1 MIPVPSPS
9 GSVRR
14 ECRRP
19 TAFCARKPEDQQ
31 NSILILPAETFPSY
45 NIRRFSI
52 YTKLDLATTAR
63 ACSGYRCRASVIVTG
78 IPRVSRLP
86 DAAIPDTV
94 RAMSSYCIIHRA
106 GYPSSCDV
114 AWTRD
119 EECRSPTHAL
129 PSIILTTLNPQ
140 SASLLAE
147 PWYTH

>member
-1 MIPVPSPS
+1 MQAP
-9 GSVRR
+9 
-14 ECRRP
+14 
-19 TAFCARKPEDQQ
+19 
-31 NSILILPAETFPSY
+31 NSILCTKTRGSAKQHSYPARR
-45 NIRRFSI
+45 NISFLQHS
-52 YTKLDLATTAR
+52 TLLHLHQVNLVLQKSDLATTAR

-86 DAAIPDTV
+86 DAAVPDTV